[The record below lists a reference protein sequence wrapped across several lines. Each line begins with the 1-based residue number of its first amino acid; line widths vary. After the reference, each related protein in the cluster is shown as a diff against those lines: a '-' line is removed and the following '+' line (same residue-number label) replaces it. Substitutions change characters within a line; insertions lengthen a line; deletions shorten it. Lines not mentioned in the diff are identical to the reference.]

1 MGAAMEKQSR
11 KRVGLKLGAAF
22 AMGLLL
28 FILQFGTAALWDWL
42 YMFAMPFESWSVFL
56 RDGVFVVWYGLA
68 VLMLASIAV
77 SIWSRRLLWISYILI
92 ALYWLCTYAFM
103 ALSI

>member
-1 MGAAMEKQSR
+1 MEKQSR
-11 KRVGLKLGAAF
+11 KRVGLKLGTAF
-22 AMGLLL
+22 AVGLLL
-28 FILQFGTAALWDWL
+28 FIMQFGTAALWDWL
-42 YMFAMPFESWSVFL
+42 FHMFAMPFESWSVFL

>member
-1 MGAAMEKQSR
+1 MEKQSR
-11 KRVGLKLGAAF
+11 KRVGLKLGTAF
-22 AMGLLL
+22 AVGLLL

-56 RDGVFVVWYGLA
+56 RDDVFVVWYSLA

-77 SIWSRRLLWISYILI
+77 SIWSRRLLWVSYILI
-92 ALYWLCTYAFM
+92 ALYWLGTYAFM